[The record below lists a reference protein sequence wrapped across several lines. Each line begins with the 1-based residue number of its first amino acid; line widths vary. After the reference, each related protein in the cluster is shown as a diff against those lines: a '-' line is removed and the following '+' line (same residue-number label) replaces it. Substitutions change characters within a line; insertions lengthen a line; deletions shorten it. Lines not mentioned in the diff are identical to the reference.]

1 MNEPKE
7 DSALKLTIAVMLGV
21 AVVVAFGWLG
31 RFL

>member
-7 DSALKLTIAVMLGV
+7 ESALKLTAAVVLGV
-21 AVVVAFGWLG
+21 AAFVALGWLV